1 MSEFKYA
8 CPVCGQH
15 IKCDSS
21 QSGTQMQC
29 PTCFQ
34 KIVVPQA
41 PSAEQ
46 KFILTGSKVGEERP
60 LPKNPHEGT
69 TMHAPTK
76 SFSGIAVVIIIF
88 LFIGVA
94 VAFVYHGTIFKKPAP
109 PDGTN
114 QSPATVAQ
122 GPAAAPKP
130 KPKKPAPQMPTPP
143 SSDTNWSLNLKGWK
157 IPEAT
162 AAGRV
167 EGQDFVC
174 QHAYFQNG
182 YLNLRNGDW
191 AVIISFSGATPEA
204 LAGKSLNVST
214 NAAAAARVSL
224 RWKEG
229 DQTMRESFTND
240 YAMLLNFNG
249 IQNNYISGN
258 IYLCTTDEK
267 KSYVAGKFNAE
278 IRKSKPRNQ

>member
-1 MSEFKYA
+1 ME
-8 CPVCGQH
+8 
-15 IKCDSS
+15 
-21 QSGTQMQC
+21 C

-41 PSAEQ
+41 PSDEQ
-46 KFILTGSKVGEERP
+46 KFILTGTKVGGERP
-60 LPKNPHEGT
+60 LPKNPNEGVPSPVP
-69 TMHAPTK
+69 AK
-76 SFSGIAVVIIIF
+76 SLSGVVVVIIIF
-88 LFIGVA
+88 LFIGAA

-109 PDGTN
+109 SDGTN
-114 QSPATVAQ
+114 ASAMVAQ
-122 GPAAAPKP
+122 DSAIPPKP
-130 KPKKPAPQMPTPP
+130 SATPKKKPVIVAPP
-143 SSDTNWSLNLKGWK
+143 SSDTNWSLNLKGWT
-157 IPEAT
+157 IPDAT
-162 AAGRV
+162 ATGRV

-191 AVIISFSGATPEA
+191 GVIISFSGATPQA

-229 DQTMRESFTND
+229 DQVMRESFTND

-249 IQNNYISGN
+249 IANNYISGE
-258 IYLCTTDEK
+258 IYLCTSDEK

-278 IRKSKPRNQ
+278 IRKSKARNQ